1 MGKELRSKRRNRSSR
16 HASPRVK
23 RGTYQAGYE
32 IYAVSIV
39 VVIHLYLTGNPFLLA
54 SFCKKGLD

>member
-1 MGKELRSKRRNRSSR
+1 MAEDVYNSTEGIGLAFPGSK
-16 HASPRVK
+16 H
-23 RGTYQAGYE
+23 GTYQARYE

-54 SFCKKGLD
+54 SF